1 MLPLVFLISPI
12 KPCNKLVFP
21 LPTRPTIATNIPLAI
36 SILMSLTWNT
46 RSSSACNLAFSSW
59 DFALAVCLEEWIS
72 EGNLLCF
79 LVMFFPSSSS
89 GGGVFQ
95 VNVAPLT
102 WMATGRSSL
111 TSCFISNNS
120 ASNIP
125 ESRPAALAASVMA
138 LKDCAV
144 WDKLDCWDRR
154 INGLTQEHQGKT
166 EQTEKGQGT
175 KNWRRSELVAACRV
189 SDICQHGC
197 DWRCAHG
204 NGIVGRMNEK

>member
-1 MLPLVFLISPI
+1 MINQSFRVTVKEIAPTWIHALCGQYPTEPPNVTLPLVFLISPI

-21 LPTRPTIATNIPLAI
+21 LPTGPTIATNIPLGI
-36 SILMSLTWNT
+36 SILMSLNWNT
-46 RSSSACNLAFSSW
+46 RSSSACNLDFSSW
-59 DFALAVCLEEWIS
+59 DFGLAECLDEWIS

-111 TSCFISNNS
+111 TSRFISNNS

-125 ESRPAALAASVMA
+125 ESRPAALAASAMA
-138 LKDCAV
+138 LKDIAV
-144 WDKLDCWDRR
+144 RDKIRLPYSTDQR
-154 INGLTQEHQGKT
+154 INGLTQEH
-166 EQTEKGQGT
+166 KG
-175 KNWRRSELVAACRV
+175 
-189 SDICQHGC
+189 
-197 DWRCAHG
+197 
-204 NGIVGRMNEK
+204 